1 MMTKLREMTFIFV
14 WILVIAF
21 VGLMVFEWGMDFT
34 GLRSQSNIVGTING
48 NKMTIQDFQQA
59 VQNFYLQERENT
71 GTDPDEERLA
81 QIRDQVWEQYIQR
94 VLFSEEIQKRNIQ
107 VSDREIFMQIS
118 QNPQSLPPAI
128 SQNPNFMT
136 DGQFDMS
143 KFQQALNNPQVDW
156 TPIEGYMREI
166 LPFQKLQ
173 NLITA
178 SVMVTEEEIKDDFLG
193 QNQKAKIQYLHVPVA
208 TFFRDSV
215 SVSEKEIKDYYKKNK
230 NEFELKERRRINY
243 VLFPSDPSPA
253 DSQKIFKLAQEIK
266 EEASAGGD
274 FAQLADEFSEDP
286 SARNNHGDLGYFERG
301 SMVKE
306 FSDAA
311 FAAKEGEI
319 VGPVQTNFG
328 LHIIYIHDKKIEDG
342 EEKIHASHILF
353 KFSPSALTIET
364 AQNLSSNFAEE
375 APEEGFRITA
385 DKLKYEIKQTPE
397 FTETNYIPGFGQMT
411 AAVDWLFRADLNDV
425 SRVYRT
431 SQGYTVFELSEILPS
446 GFKPLEEVRELC
458 RNRLEQQKR
467 KVMAKEYAEKIKAQL
482 DDNKTFAEI
491 ASADTS
497 RKVMM
502 DSTTQFSRTQP
513 VPKIGRAAEIT
524 AAAFILEEGIISPM
538 LESNRGYYFVV
549 VTERTS
555 FNEEA
560 FLAQRENIR
569 TRLLNQKSQKFFT
582 EWYEQLKEEADIE
595 DNRSLFFAS

>member
-1 MMTKLREMTFIFV
+1 MMTKLREMTFIFI

-34 GLRSQSNIVGTING
+34 GLRSQSNIVGEING
-48 NKMTIQDFQQA
+48 NKVTIQDFQQA

-94 VLFSEEIQKRNIQ
+94 VLFSEEIEKRNIQ
-107 VSDREIFMQIS
+107 VSDQEIFLQIS

-143 KFQQALNNPQVDW
+143 KYQQALNNPQVDW
-156 TPIEGYMREI
+156 TPIESYMREI

-178 SVMVTEEEIKDDFLG
+178 SVMVTEEEIRDDFLS
-193 QNQKAKIQYLHVPVA
+193 QNQQAKIRYLHVPVA

-215 SVSEKEIKDYYKKNK
+215 TVVEQEIKDYYQENK
-230 NEFELKERRRINY
+230 SEFELKERRRINY
-243 VLFPSDPSPA
+243 VLFPTDPSVA
-253 DSQKIFKLAQEIK
+253 DSQKIYKLAEEIK
-266 EEASAGGD
+266 EEASSGGD

-286 SARNNHGDLGYFERG
+286 SARNNQGDLGYFERG
-301 SMVKE
+301 RMVKE

-311 FAAKEGEI
+311 FAAKKGEI
-319 VGPVQTNFG
+319 VGPVKTNFG
-328 LHIIYIHDKKIEDG
+328 LHIIKVHDRKM
-342 EEKIHASHILF
+342 EEGQEKVHASHILF
-353 KFSPSALTIET
+353 KFNPSALTIET

-375 APEEGFRITA
+375 AREEGFSITA
-385 DKLKYEIKQTPE
+385 DKFKYEVKQTPE
-397 FTETNYIPGFGQMT
+397 FIQTNYIPGFGQMK
-411 AAVDWLFRADLNDV
+411 AAVEWLFSADLKDV

-431 SQGYTVFELSEILPS
+431 SQGYAVFELIEILPA
-446 GFKPLEEVRELC
+446 GFKPLDEVYELC

-467 KVMAKEYAEKIKAQL
+467 KGLAKEYATEIKTQL
-482 DDNKTFAEI
+482 DANKTFADI
-491 ASADTS
+491 AAADTS

-502 DSTTQFSRTQP
+502 DSTNQFSSSQP

-524 AAAFILEEGIISPM
+524 AAAFSLEKGVISPM
-538 LESNRGYYFVV
+538 LETNRGFYFIV

-560 FLAQRENIR
+560 FLAQKENIR
-569 TRLLNQKSQKFFT
+569 TRLLNQKSQQFFT
-582 EWYEQLKEEADIE
+582 EWYEQLKENADIE
-595 DNRSLFFAS
+595 DNRAIFFAS

>member
-1 MMTKLREMTFIFV
+1 MMTKLREMTFIFI
-14 WILVIAF
+14 WILVFAF

-34 GLRSQSNIVGTING
+34 GLRSQTNIVGKING
-48 NKMTIQDFQQA
+48 NKVTIQDFQQA
-59 VQNFYLQERENT
+59 VQNFYLQEREQS

-94 VLFSEEIQKRNIQ
+94 VLFGEEIQKRNIQ
-107 VSDREIFMQIS
+107 VSDQEIFMQIS
-118 QNPQSLPPAI
+118 QNPQGLPPAI

-136 DGQFDMS
+136 DDKFDMT
-143 KFQQALNNPQVDW
+143 KYQQALSNPQIDW
-156 TPIEGYMREI
+156 TPIEGYLREI

-193 QNQKAKIQYLHVPVA
+193 QNQKAKIQYLHIPVS

-215 SVSEKEIKDYYKKNK
+215 IVSDQEIKDYYNDNK
-230 NEFELKERRRINY
+230 SEFELKERRRINY
-243 VLFPSDPSPA
+243 VSFASDPSPA
-253 DSQKIFKLAQEIK
+253 DSQKIIKLAQEIK
-266 EEASAGGD
+266 EEASTGGD

-286 SARNNHGDLGYFERG
+286 SVRNNHGDLGYFERG
-301 SMVKE
+301 RMVKE

-319 VGPVQTNFG
+319 VGPVKTNFG
-328 LHIIYIHDKKIEDG
+328 IHIIKVHDKKTEDG
-342 EEKIHASHILF
+342 EEKVNASHILF

-375 APEEGFRITA
+375 AKEEGFRITA
-385 DKLKYEIKQTPE
+385 DKFKYEIKQTPE
-397 FTETNYIPGFGQMT
+397 FTQTNYIPGFGQMT
-411 AAVDWLFRADLNDV
+411 SAVQWIFNSDLNEV
-425 SRVYRT
+425 SRVHRT
-431 SQGYTVFELSEILPS
+431 SQGYAIFEISEILPA
-446 GFKPLEEVRELC
+446 GFKPFDEVRELC

-467 KVMAKEYAEKIKAQL
+467 KVLARAYAENIKLQL
-482 DDNKTFAEI
+482 DASKSFTEI
-491 ASADTS
+491 TTADTS

-502 DSTTQFSRTQP
+502 DSTNQFSQTQP

-524 AAAFILEEGIISPM
+524 AAAFTLEEGVISPM
-538 LESNRGYYFVV
+538 LESNRGYYFIV
-549 VTERTS
+549 VTERTA

-560 FLAQRENIR
+560 FLAQKQNIR

-582 EWYEQLKEEADIE
+582 EWYEQLKENADIE

>member
-34 GLRSQSNIVGTING
+34 GLRSQSNIVGNING
-48 NKMTIQDFQQA
+48 NKVTIQDFQQA

-143 KFQQALNNPQVDW
+143 KFQQALSNPQVDW

-266 EEASAGGD
+266 EEARAGGD

-301 SMVKE
+301 RMVKE

-467 KVMAKEYAEKIKAQL
+467 KVMAKEDAEKIKAQL

-497 RKVMM
+497 IKIMM